1 MFSKEAELL
10 KQIDE
15 SRKAIRQKHLQ
26 LKVGLSDIQD
36 EVSKVFKPIV
46 QPLDKIAGKS
56 TKFEKQVHS
65 TPIKSKHS
73 LFSTVAQGDDDDSE
87 DDEEDEYETDYFQK
101 SEPVSQ
107 LQQSKKNISPDF
119 HQALHSTA
127 HEHLQQAPKDSPSI
141 SAASN
146 LNDIVTKYLKDLEDR
161 DFHSDTNYGVRKLL
175 SGYKFG
181 SAEIYV
187 TGDKINIGN
196 IQYDTTPG
204 LVELLFRK
212 NPDKTVIQEAD
223 ISKYQQMAR
232 NTNLMRKHYKPD
244 TSFKNPTF
252 SNKFNL
258 YLSNLLPSTMKDSSG
273 SGLPK
278 FMIARRKEYP
288 LDFRYW
294 DDPNELVDRLR
305 LLIAERS
312 AGNNN
317 HDNEI
322 HAIIEEL
329 KEAKII
335 V

>member
-26 LKVGLSDIQD
+26 LKIGLSDIQD

-46 QPLDKIAGKS
+46 QPLNKMVGES

-65 TPIKSKHS
+65 TPIKSKNS
-73 LFSTVAQGDDDDSE
+73 LFSAVHPQDDDD
-87 DDEEDEYETDYFQK
+87 DDDAEYETDYFQK

-107 LQQSKKNISPDF
+107 LHQSKKNLSPDF
-119 HQALHSTA
+119 HQALHSTT
-127 HEHLQQAPKDSPSI
+127 HEHLQQAPKDSPSL

-146 LNDIVTKYLKDLEDR
+146 LNDIVTKYLQDLSDL
-161 DFHSDTNYGVRKLL
+161 DFHSDSTYGVRKLTT
-175 SGYKFG
+175 GYKFG
-181 SAEIYV
+181 SDNIHV
-187 TGDKINIGN
+187 TGDKINLGAR
-196 IQYDTTPG
+196 QYDTTPG

-212 NPDKTVIQEAD
+212 NPDATLIQDAD
-223 ISKYQQMAR
+223 ISKYQEMAR
-232 NTNLMRKHYKPD
+232 NTNLLRKHYKPD

-252 SNKFNL
+252 SKKFDT
-258 YLSNLLPSTMKDSSG
+258 YLSNLRSTTSNKAG
-273 SGLPK
+273 KGLPE
-278 FMIARRKEYP
+278 FMIARRKEFP

-335 V
+335 L